1 MVGRGASGS
10 MRASSSG
17 PAAHPLTKTIDTAKI
32 NVRTGSRTKLPLH
45 AVIDG
50 LFSRTLSK
58 VGAFAHDLVRRL
70 LPDPFVLV
78 LLLTLVALALALF
91 TMDAVPGNAGATLL
105 GKSSALVKIWTEG
118 FGNAEILKFAMQIT
132 LIVIT
137 GEAIAASPPAKKI
150 LARLVSIPKTATQA
164 LLIVTTYAVIT
175 GWIHWGFGLV
185 SSALL
190 AREVGRSLAL
200 RGVKIHYPL
209 LGTGAYT
216 SMLLWH
222 AGLTASAPLLMNTEK
237 NFVSDVLGIHGAAA
251 KVPLTE
257 TIFAET
263 NLIVC
268 AVLVLVVPLLIA
280 AMQPVDEQEIVLPD
294 LATMPKISDDVPPS
308 KSEHPTIAERLDA
321 ARALPLAT
329 GAVGFSFL
337 FRYLREHGF
346 DLNHNVVNCT
356 FLMLGL
362 MLHPSATSYARAIA
376 QSVRGVSGILLQ
388 FPFYGG
394 ILAVLSQ
401 SGLSEKIAHAFV
413 AMSSAHSL
421 PFFTFVASIATKSFV
436 PSGAGEWAV
445 EGPVMLKAAQALG
458 VPFGKVTMGVA
469 YGNMLGN
476 MIQPFWSLPLLGLM
490 GLRARDIMGYGLV
503 IFVVCFPILGAALLF
518 W

>member
-1 MVGRGASGS
+1 V
-10 MRASSSG
+10 
-17 PAAHPLTKTIDTAKI
+17 TE
-32 NVRTGSRTKLPLH
+32 
-45 AVIDG
+45 G
-50 LFSRTLSK
+50 LFSRVLSK
-58 VGAFAHDLVRRL
+58 VGAFAHDLVRKL

-78 LLLTLVALALALF
+78 LLLTLVALVLALG
-91 TMDAVPGNAGATLL
+91 TMDAVPGDAGATLL
-105 GKSSALVKIWTEG
+105 GKSSALIKVWTEG

-132 LIVIT
+132 LIVVT

-150 LARLVSIPKTATQA
+150 LARIVSLPKTATQA
-164 LLIVTTYAVIT
+164 LLVVATYAVIT

-190 AREVGRSLAL
+190 AREVGRSLAS
-200 RGVKIHYPL
+200 RNVAIHYPL
-209 LGTGAYT
+209 LGTAAYT

-251 KVPLTE
+251 KVPLTQ
-257 TIFAET
+257 TIFAPY

-268 AVLVLVVPLLIA
+268 AVLVVVVPLLIA
-280 AMQPVDEQEIVLPD
+280 AMQPTDSSEIVLPN
-294 LATMPKISDDVPPS
+294 LESMPKVADEVALPKTLSL
-308 KSEHPTIAERLDA
+308 TLAERLDS
-321 ARALPLAT
+321 ARALPLVT
-329 GAVGFSFL
+329 GIIGLTFL
-337 FRYLREHGF
+337 FRYVREHGF

-394 ILAVLSQ
+394 ILAVLSF
-401 SGLSEKIAHAFV
+401 SGLSEKIAHVFV
-413 AMSSAHSL
+413 SIANLHTL
-421 PFFTFVASIATKSFV
+421 PFFTFVASIFTKGFV

-445 EGPVMLKAAQALG
+445 EGPVMLKAGQALG
-458 VPFGKVTMGVA
+458 VPFGKITMGVA

-518 W
+518 S